1 MVDSVFHTVFFRGAC
16 PRAGSPGLR
25 GYCGDSAIA
34 RSQGYLATV
43 SNSGVKHIH
52 FGGNINQARVKHD
65 FETMVRRSMVA
76 QSGVMGRKRPAASQM
91 MPTDELDEPMEL
103 GAAAA
108 APAASTRARHAL
120 SGDDG
125 AEEPSPTR
133 RRLGGLEVG
142 CPLALLKHSV
152 EILQALATAASN
164 APDIRVPK
172 KDVYRLY
179 KYNDGGRWRRFF
191 KADTTDSPV
200 ARGCADKSSAGA
212 DYGKYWFTRAG
223 VDYLD
228 ALQRDRDTHEDL
240 DDASDDQAPR
250 SSISWLSSLSPGAPR
265 SSPAATAGQTD
276 VPRVPRASWLKPP
289 DVAPVV
295 VHSPN

>member
-1 MVDSVFHTVFFRGAC
+1 MTLRHPRFDLLPLPRGWCAFGC
-16 PRAGSPGLR
+16 ALPGFPFPQHNL
-25 GYCGDSAIA
+25 
-34 RSQGYLATV
+34 V
-43 SNSGVKHIH
+43 
-52 FGGNINQARVKHD
+52 NINQARVKHD

-108 APAASTRARHAL
+108 APAASTRAHHTL

-125 AEEPSPTR
+125 AKEPSPTR
-133 RRLGGLEVG
+133 RCLGGLEVG

-164 APDIRVPK
+164 APDVRVPK
-172 KDVYRLY
+172 KDVDRLY

-200 ARGCADKSSAGA
+200 ARAARTKAPPAPTTASTGSHA
-212 DYGKYWFTRAG
+212 RA
-223 VDYLD
+223 
-228 ALQRDRDTHEDL
+228 
-240 DDASDDQAPR
+240 
-250 SSISWLSSLSPGAPR
+250 
-265 SSPAATAGQTD
+265 
-276 VPRVPRASWLKPP
+276 
-289 DVAPVV
+289 
-295 VHSPN
+295 